1 MSCCFYICE
10 YTVCPVKMSDPVA
23 ERRALVAR
31 MEKESLASSGS
42 SSQPQPQAT
51 AVAPVALLPAI
62 DPRRAVGPAE
72 VQRIAQACSQPEP
85 SLQTPDGLAMLAHT
99 QQQQQQLQLALLQQ
113 SQQPMWRQILPYFA
127 MGLATV
133 GTFMFL
139 RWCFGGSPALS
150 GSSMTPEQQQVMRFA
165 QQNVLSGNDEAM
177 QALAVLARQ
186 FKA

>member
-1 MSCCFYICE
+1 
-10 YTVCPVKMSDPVA
+10 MSDPVA

-42 SSQPQPQAT
+42 TSQPQPQAT

-85 SLQTPDGLAMLAHT
+85 SLQTPDGLAMLAHA
-99 QQQQQQLQLALLQQ
+99 QQQQQQLQMALLQQ
-113 SQQPMWRQILPYFA
+113 SQQPMWRQVLPYFV
-127 MGLATV
+127 MGLATI

-139 RWCFGGSPALS
+139 RWCFGSSGSSLS
-150 GSSMTPEQQQVMRFA
+150 SVSSMTPEQQQVMRFA

>member
-1 MSCCFYICE
+1 
-10 YTVCPVKMSDPVA
+10 MSDPVA

-85 SLQTPDGLAMLAHT
+85 SVQTPDGLAMLAHT

-139 RWCFGGSPALS
+139 RWCFGGSAAAPGYGGAV
-150 GSSMTPEQQQVMRFA
+150 MTPEQQQVMRFA